1 MYGIL
6 EQSAGSIKKVEQ
18 EKCILVCVSTKKT
31 WEDHSQEYL
40 DELQLLA
47 ETAGAEAVGRLTQKL
62 EYPDPKT
69 YLGKGK
75 MEELKIELKQK
86 KAGLVIFDDEL
97 SPSQVRN
104 IERYLKDIKV
114 LDRSGL
120 ILDIFAANARTAQAK
135 LQVELAQMQYLMPR
149 LTRMWTHLSKQT
161 GGIGTRGPGEKE
173 IETDRRLV
181 RNAIDVLKTK
191 LKKIERQG
199 EVQRK
204 RRHQKIN
211 ISLVGYTNAGKSS
224 LLNTL
229 TKSRVLAQDKLFATL
244 DATVRQW
251 HLMNEEGKY
260 YHFLLSDTVGF
271 IRKLPHSLIECFKS
285 TLAVVKE
292 ADILLHVVD
301 VSNPYF
307 EEHINVVKNTLQEID
322 VIGRPTILVLNKSDL
337 LSKNADEDHIAD
349 LKNNWITKQE
359 WPAIFVSAHEKL
371 NLEGLQE
378 LILKQV
384 LKLKGH

>member
-1 MYGIL
+1 MKETIGYL
-6 EQSAGSIKKVEQ
+6 KKVEQ
-18 EKCILVCVSTKKT
+18 EKCVLVCVTPKNT
-31 WEDHSQEYL
+31 GQDHSKEYL

-47 ETAGAEAVGRLTQKL
+47 ETAGAKTVGRITQKL
-62 EYPDPKT
+62 IYPDPKT

-75 MEELKIELKQK
+75 LEELTKMLRQN

-104 IERYLKDIKV
+104 IEQHLNDIKV

-149 LTRMWTHLSKQT
+149 LTRMWTHLSKQA

-173 IETDRRLV
+173 IETDRRII
-181 RNAIDVLKTK
+181 RNSITVLQKK
-191 LKKIERQG
+191 LKQIEKQG

-211 ISLVGYTNAGKSS
+211 ISVVGYTNAGKSS

-229 TKSRVLAQDKLFATL
+229 TKSKVLAENKLFATL

-251 HLMNEEGKY
+251 HLTNEEGAY
-260 YHFLLSDTVGF
+260 FHFLLSDTVGF

-285 TLAVVKE
+285 TLAVVQE

-307 EEHINVVKNTLQEID
+307 EEHIEVVKETLEEIG
-322 VIGRPTILVLNKSDL
+322 VKGKPTILVLNKMDLIEENSD
-337 LSKNADEDHIAD
+337 ERIAD
-349 LKNNWITKQE
+349 FKNNWITKEE
-359 WPAIFVSAHEKL
+359 WPAIFVSAEKKL
-371 NLEGLQE
+371 NLSALQE
-378 LILKQV
+378 LILLEAQKIKSHSV
-384 LKLKGH
+384 

>member
-1 MYGIL
+1 LKDAANYL
-6 EQSAGSIKKVEQ
+6 KNPRK
-18 EKCILVCVSTKKT
+18 EKCILVCVVRKKDFH
-31 WEDHSQEYL
+31 DHSKEYL
-40 DELQLLA
+40 DELELLA
-47 ETAGAEAVGRLTQKL
+47 NTAGAISLGRVVQKL
-62 EYPDPKT
+62 DYPDPKT

-75 MEELKIELKQK
+75 MEELKILLKQN

-104 IERYLKDIKV
+104 IERYLKDVKV

-181 RNAIDVLKTK
+181 RNAIDVLKGK
-191 LKKIERQG
+191 LKKIEKQG

-229 TKSRVLAQDKLFATL
+229 TKSNVLAQDKLFATL

-251 HLMNEEGKY
+251 HLMDEEGKY

-307 EEHINVVKNTLQEID
+307 EDHINVVKNTLMEIG
-322 VIGRPTILVLNKSDL
+322 VVGKPTILILNKSDL
-337 LSKNADEDHIAD
+337 LNQTKDKEDIMD

-359 WPAIFVSAHEKL
+359 WPAIFVSAQEKE

-378 LILKQV
+378 LILQQV
-384 LKLKGH
+384 HKLKSHSFS